1 MVNDNERLGISAA
14 QYKEKIIIDFS
25 SPNAAKELHVGH
37 LRSTIIGD
45 CLARAFEFLG
55 HEVLRLNH
63 IGDWGTSFGML
74 ITYIKEHQ
82 YSVLQEQKQPSLSD
96 LGEWYRNAKKLFDTD
111 ETFKKRAQ
119 QAVVDLQSGDQNSL
133 KIWSIICPVSR
144 QACQVIYDLLDVKLI
159 DRPESFYNPMLK
171 KMIEDLSEKGLI
183 KISDGAKCIFLEG
196 YTGLDGAPF
205 PLIVQKSDGG
215 YNYISTDMAAL
226 CHRISEEKADR
237 VIYVTDAGQSKT
249 HFEMIFKAAEKAVYL
264 DRNKT
269 RVDHVAFGLVLGS
282 NGRKLRTRAGYSPL
296 LIEAGILE
304 AKKLFLERKFSLDEN
319 EIENVSRIIGINA
332 IKYSDLSCHLLSDY
346 VFSYERMLRFEGN
359 TAVFILYSYVRIV
372 SIRRKI
378 QLDPIKFKINSLE
391 LEHPIEI
398 KLALIIVQFEDILLK
413 MVENLMPHLLC
424 DYLFNLA
431 SQFNLFFRDCRVD
444 GHKLQNSR
452 LLLCEATGEVLRKGM
467 ELLGLK
473 VLDKM

>member
-1 MVNDNERLGISAA
+1 M
-14 QYKEKIIIDFS
+14 
-25 SPNAAKELHVGH
+25 
-37 LRSTIIGD
+37 
-45 CLARAFEFLG
+45 
-55 HEVLRLNH
+55 
-63 IGDWGTSFGML
+63 
-74 ITYIKEHQ
+74 
-82 YSVLQEQKQPSLSD
+82 
-96 LGEWYRNAKKLFDTD
+96 
-111 ETFKKRAQ
+111 
-119 QAVVDLQSGDQNSL
+119 
-133 KIWSIICPVSR
+133 
-144 QACQVIYDLLDVKLI
+144 
-159 DRPESFYNPMLK
+159 
-171 KMIEDLSEKGLI
+171 
-183 KISDGAKCIFLEG
+183 
-196 YTGLDGAPF
+196 
-205 PLIVQKSDGG
+205 
-215 YNYISTDMAAL
+215 
-226 CHRISEEKADR
+226 
-237 VIYVTDAGQSKT
+237 
-249 HFEMIFKAAEKAVYL
+249 
-264 DRNKT
+264 
-269 RVDHVAFGLVLGS
+269 LGS

-473 VLDKM
+473 VLEPVQNLFSSNAKNASTTICKLVLIFLSQFFHKRRHFSSQAKERSTTQRFGSTTNLCNSFRLTTSTFELMIPCTLDANFSPL